1 MKFDK
6 LKVICMWYQA
16 NKIKIKFKN
25 KLCYTSCGETVY
37 KKLAILFLSDNY
49 TIRAINKLSIYGDET
64 F

>member
-25 KLCYTSCGETVY
+25 ND
-37 KKLAILFLSDNY
+37 KKL
-49 TIRAINKLSIYGDET
+49 E
-64 F
+64 